1 MQSKGFNM
9 AQSILKFHQHVRHE
23 VTVDEAV
30 QRKSLSVDKLGV
42 IGGFVVGLLLGV
54 GVVDVQLM
62 ALGVTPELS
71 NLAMVVVLIAFTR
84 VGQMLG
90 HAAGDRIERQA
101 LQR

>member
-1 MQSKGFNM
+1 M
-9 AQSILKFHQHVRHE
+9 
-23 VTVDEAV
+23 
-30 QRKSLSVDKLGV
+30 
-42 IGGFVVGLLLGV
+42 LLGV